1 MCTEIMKAVLGT
13 PAAMIFAI
21 VELLQN
27 TVFPRRLLGQE
38 YSYQTAAG
46 ITKTKKVKSWML
58 EVVGMPLHVSLS
70 PH

>member
-46 ITKTKKVKSWML
+46 ITKTKKVKSWTL
-58 EVVGMPLHVSLS
+58 EVVGMPLHVSSS